1 MPAAPL
7 LLLQPDVMRSFIFI
21 TALIS
26 VLPLSAQTA
35 AVSPT
40 EELRTQVSEWVETMR
55 KIQLEEND
63 WSRDQEVLKNYK
75 EGLEKEIVD
84 LKEQIASAKT
94 RKEGGDQQ
102 SLDKVADRDR
112 LLSAQ
117 DELTRQVRIME
128 ESLAAKLPLLP
139 EPFKKV
145 AKISVAIES
154 LNRNLLLAADKQ
166 TDDVGKRLTNVT
178 ELLAEIEKFQQ
189 SVQVYSELHKDGKG
203 HEYNMQVVYFGLGLA
218 FAVNENNSFALAG
231 RPGAEGW
238 KFQERNDLAPQ
249 IQKLL
254 VTATSE
260 KDVSFTNLPLIQP

>member
-1 MPAAPL
+1 
-7 LLLQPDVMRSFIFI
+7 MRPSIPI
-21 TALIS
+21 IALILA
-26 VLPLSAQTA
+26 LPLSAQNA

-55 KIQLEEND
+55 KIQQEEND

-75 EGLEKEIVD
+75 EGIEKEIAD

-94 RKEGGDQQ
+94 RKDGGDQQ
-102 SLDKVADRDR
+102 SLDKVAERDR
-112 LLSAQ
+112 LVAAQ
-117 DELTRQVRIME
+117 DELTRQVRTLE
-128 ESLAAKLPLLP
+128 EALTNKLPLLP
-139 EPFKKV
+139 EPFKKA

-154 LNRNLLLAADKQ
+154 LQRNLQLPADQQ
-166 TDDVGKRLTNVT
+166 TDEVGKRLTNVT

-189 SVQVYSELHKDGKG
+189 SVQVYSELREDSKG
-203 HEYNMQVVYFGLGLA
+203 HEYNMQVIYFGLGLA
-218 FAVNENNSFALAG
+218 FAVNEDNSFALAG
-231 RPGAEGW
+231 RPSADGW